1 MGCELSKIN
10 EFKNMEKKLQKLH
23 KKVEDLEENIRRLVD
38 IINKIPG
45 SSLQVDHLRVNQS
58 LLLKNNASD
67 DYLSFSFDEK
77 TKKLKVSES
86 GTLKHNQCSIM

>member
-45 SSLQVDHLRVNQS
+45 PSLQVDHLRVNQS

-86 GTLKHNQCSIM
+86 GTLKQNQCSIM